1 MSIDSSESPALVV
14 RPPQIEQPPMI
25 VEAGAAGHLTRA
37 ATAEEL
43 RAVEALFG
51 QRTAAQEPQS
61 VAGLFFAYSA
71 GMVLHDVLKDTF
83 TSETREVEVEKEPR
97 KQDEPE

>member
-1 MSIDSSESPALVV
+1 MSSESPEALALVA
-14 RPPQIEQPPMI
+14 RPPQVEQPALI
-25 VEAGAAGHLTRA
+25 QDVGAAGHSTRA

-43 RAVEALFG
+43 RAVEAVFS
-51 QRTAAQEPQS
+51 QRPAEQEPQS

-83 TSETREVEVEKEPR
+83 TSETDEVEVEETPR
-97 KQDEPE
+97 KQAEPE